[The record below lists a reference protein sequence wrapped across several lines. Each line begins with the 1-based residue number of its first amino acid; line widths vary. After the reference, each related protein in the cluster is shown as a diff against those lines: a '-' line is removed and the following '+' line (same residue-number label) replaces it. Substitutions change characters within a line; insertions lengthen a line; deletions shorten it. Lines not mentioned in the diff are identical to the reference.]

1 MKSLTQFTL
10 VFVLSL
16 SFICSLPPTYATLF
30 RMYHVHIVNNLPGD
44 FALHCQSGDH
54 DLEAR
59 ILHPNE
65 EQLIR
70 FKINFFRTTR
80 FYCAARWGERYKQF
94 DAFWASRDE
103 NRCDNVDCYWSVR
116 DNGFYFSNDNT
127 NWSLEY
133 TWE

>member
-1 MKSLTQFTL
+1 
-10 VFVLSL
+10 
-16 SFICSLPPTYATLF
+16 
-30 RMYHVHIVNNLPGD
+30 MYHVHIVNNLPGD

-80 FYCAARWGERYKQF
+80 FYCAARWGRYKQF
-94 DAFWASRDE
+94 DDFGRLGMKTDVTTWIAIGPCETTGFTSATITPTGASSIHGITMHHM
-103 NRCDNVDCYWSVR
+103 CDWR
-116 DNGFYFSNDNT
+116 LF
-127 NWSLEY
+127 
-133 TWE
+133 